1 MILKNKKTRI
11 FVLGIVSL
19 TCFVL
24 LCVNAFTYTYKIV
37 SLSKKEK
44 ELTIKLNELKELKE
58 SLDNEI
64 EKLHDP
70 EYIERFAR
78 EEYLY
83 TKPNEYVI
91 KVQDEYVYNAKE
103 LEKTLDD
110 VNKLSKT
117 RIYIVI
123 SSLGVVIG
131 LALFARTK
139 RS

>member
-1 MILKNKKTRI
+1 MVFKNRKTRI
-11 FVLGIVSL
+11 LVLGIVSL

-24 LCVNAFTYTYKIV
+24 LCANVFTYTYKIV
-37 SLSKKEK
+37 TLSKKEK
-44 ELTIKLNELKELKE
+44 ELTLRLNELKELKD
-58 SLDNEI
+58 SLDTEI

-78 EEYLY
+78 EKYLY
-83 TKPNEYVI
+83 TKHNEYVI
-91 KVQDEYVYNAKE
+91 KVHDEDVYNVSE
-103 LEKTLDD
+103 LEDTEKEIDG
-110 VNKLSKT
+110 LSKT

-123 SSLGVVIG
+123 LSLGGVVG